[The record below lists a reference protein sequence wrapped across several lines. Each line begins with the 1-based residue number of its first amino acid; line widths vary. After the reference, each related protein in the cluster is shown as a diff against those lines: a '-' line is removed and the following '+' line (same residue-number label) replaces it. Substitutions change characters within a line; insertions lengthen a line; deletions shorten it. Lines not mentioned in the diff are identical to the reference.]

1 MAYVMGEVNSSN
13 ISSAPFG
20 RWDDLYKIIRKCNT
34 FLLRVDEAQD
44 WETVS
49 EKNLLIGYAR
59 FFRAFAYYS
68 LLIDFGPP
76 ILLGDELVEGNEPL
90 EYYDRS
96 RCLYDEAVE
105 YICSELETSAG
116 FLPTKQAIM
125 NFGRP
130 TKGSAYGLI
139 ARLRLIHASP
149 LFNGGTASH
158 TYFGSWTRKVDGK
171 HYIQQEYDE
180 SRWALAAAAAKRV
193 MDMTDAGKPLYELY
207 TVIADE
213 NTPELPVNVTSDPNY
228 YSAYPNGA
236 NGIDPY
242 RSYSEIFNGEA
253 VASIN
258 PEYVWGRNSAELA
271 EMNRRSFPIQTSD
284 WSENCV
290 PQKII
295 DNFRMIDGRTIYN
308 PSPDYPYSES
318 GFMTEPK
325 YFSGYILNPNSTSF
339 ALQGQ
344 QPATVSNMYNNREA
358 RFYACIGF
366 SECHWPMSSTTTS
379 GKHDLIVRYYY
390 DSPNGKS
397 AAHTSNIY
405 TATGYVTK
413 KYVHPV
419 DAYNGDNNR
428 RMPKA
433 FGIIRYAEI
442 LLSYAEALNNL
453 TMQHTV
459 QMGDVTYNFSPRDVA
474 EMGRTFNL
482 VRYRAGLPGASADE
496 LADPSI
502 FFDLIK
508 QERMI
513 EFLHENRRYY
523 DVRRWGIYLEEDSQP
538 VMGMNTDATKDNF
551 YQRVVVN
558 SVRVSGRI
566 VDKKM
571 VFLPLPKDEVRR
583 MPSFDQ
589 NPGWQD

>member
-1 MAYVMGEVNSSN
+1 
-13 ISSAPFG
+13 
-20 RWDDLYKIIRKCNT
+20 
-34 FLLRVDEAQD
+34 
-44 WETVS
+44 
-49 EKNLLIGYAR
+49 
-59 FFRAFAYYS
+59 
-68 LLIDFGPP
+68 
-76 ILLGDELVEGNEPL
+76 
-90 EYYDRS
+90 
-96 RCLYDEAVE
+96 
-105 YICSELETSAG
+105 
-116 FLPTKQAIM
+116 
-125 NFGRP
+125 
-130 TKGSAYGLI
+130 
-139 ARLRLIHASP
+139 
-149 LFNGGTASH
+149 
-158 TYFGSWTRKVDGK
+158 
-171 HYIQQEYDE
+171 
-180 SRWALAAAAAKRV
+180 
-193 MDMTDAGKPLYELY
+193 
-207 TVIADE
+207 
-213 NTPELPVNVTSDPNY
+213 
-228 YSAYPNGA
+228 
-236 NGIDPY
+236 
-242 RSYSEIFNGEA
+242 
-253 VASIN
+253 
-258 PEYVWGRNSAELA
+258 
-271 EMNRRSFPIQTSD
+271 
-284 WSENCV
+284 
-290 PQKII
+290 
-295 DNFRMIDGRTIYN
+295 MIDGRTIYN
-308 PSPDYPYSES
+308 SSADYPYSES
-318 GFMTEPK
+318 GFMSEPK
-325 YFSGYILNPNSTSF
+325 YFSGYTLNPNSTSF

-379 GKHDLIVRYYY
+379 MKHDLIVRYYY

-397 AAHTSNIY
+397 GAHTANIY

-419 DAYNGDNNR
+419 DAYSGDNNR

-453 TMQHTV
+453 TRAHTV
-459 QMGDVTYNFSPRDVA
+459 QLGDVTYNFSPRDIA

-482 VRYRAGLPGASADE
+482 VRYRAGLPGVSADE

-513 EFLHENRRYY
+513 ELLHENRRYY

-538 VMGMNTDATKDNF
+538 VTGMNTEATKENF

-589 NPGWQD
+589 NPGWQN